1 MECCYCLPPGL
12 SLEEGLCHEM
22 GHTLSL
28 GHSLDKSSI
37 MFPSI
42 QPGRPRVQLSN
53 DDIRGIQ
60 SLYGRFNGQVCNL
73 FAKNHYIEL

>member
-1 MECCYCLPPGL
+1 
-12 SLEEGLCHEM
+12 M

-28 GHSLDKSSI
+28 GHSNDRAAI

-42 QPGRPRVQLSN
+42 QPGRPRVKLGI

-60 SLYGRFNGQVCNL
+60 SLYGRFDGKVSTVVNSRRL
-73 FAKNHYIEL
+73 

>member
-1 MECCYCLPPGL
+1 
-12 SLEEGLCHEM
+12 M

-28 GHSLDKSSI
+28 GHSNDRAAI

-42 QPGRPRVQLSN
+42 QPGRPRVKLGI

-60 SLYGRFNGQVCNL
+60 SLYGRFDGKVSS
-73 FAKNHYIEL
+73 